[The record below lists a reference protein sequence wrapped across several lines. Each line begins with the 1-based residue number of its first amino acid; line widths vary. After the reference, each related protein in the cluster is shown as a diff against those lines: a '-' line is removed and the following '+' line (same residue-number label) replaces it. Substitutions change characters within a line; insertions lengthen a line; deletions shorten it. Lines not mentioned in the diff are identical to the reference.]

1 MYNTS
6 SGTSAGIGL
15 VTARDSMQPR
25 GADVVA
31 RALERAGAR
40 TVFTLSGNH
49 IMPIFDAVLET
60 GLRLVHCRHEAAA
73 VHMADAWARATG
85 ACGVALVT
93 GGPGHANAVP
103 ALYTA
108 LAAESPVVLLSGHA
122 SLGEI
127 GRGSF
132 QEMRQAELAEPVA
145 KASWTVRSGSE
156 LEDDVERAFR
166 LAMSGRPGPV
176 HVSLPFDFLEA
187 DAVTDRQT
195 GLAPADSAGRT
206 LSQLEVRSVLA
217 ALASAERPLILAGPL
232 LCRPA
237 AGEELAR
244 LGAAIQVPAIGMES
258 PRGLNDPSLGAFA
271 DLLPRADLIL
281 LLGKRHDFT
290 LRFGEPPFV
299 DANCRFIVIDPEA
312 DAVER
317 LAREKRGR
325 LVLSVL
331 ADPGLRRRSAVEGR
345 MEPRSR
351 RRLVPRGDP
360 GDCVSTA
367 GMGGAPL
374 VRQRRGRSGDP
385 LQDDRPHAAGG
396 GKAAL
401 HLRRRRDRPVGA
413 VPGRHTPAHHQ
424 RGRRLDRRGHPVCAW
439 SAGGRPAGDDHGAVG
454 GRAFGFHMA
463 EFDTAVRY
471 GLAFVAVIG
480 NDAAWNAE
488 HQIQLRTYGAQ
499 RAHGYELLPSRY
511 DDVVKALGGHGE
523 FVTTADQLL
532 PALERAIRSG
542 KPACVNVLVPRVAA
556 PVVRLNS

>member
-1 MYNTS
+1 
-6 SGTSAGIGL
+6 
-15 VTARDSMQPR
+15 MQPR
-25 GADVVA
+25 GADAVA

-73 VHMADAWARATG
+73 VHMADAWARVTG

-156 LEDDVERAFR
+156 LEGDVERAFR

-176 HVSLPFDFLEA
+176 HVSLPFDLLEA
-187 DAVTDRQT
+187 AHDTTFQQT

-237 AGEELAR
+237 AGEGLAR
-244 LGAAIQVPAIGMES
+244 LGAALKVPAIGMES
-258 PRGLNDPSLGAFA
+258 PRGVNDPSLGAFA

-281 LLGKRHDFT
+281 LLGKKHDFRRSSMQAAGSWSST
-290 LRFGEPPFV
+290 RRRKPSSGS
-299 DANCRFIVIDPEA
+299 
-312 DAVER
+312 
-317 LAREKRGR
+317 LAR
-325 LVLSVL
+325 
-331 ADPGLRRRSAVEGR
+331 SATGW
-345 MEPRSR
+345 
-351 RRLVPRGDP
+351 
-360 GDCVSTA
+360 C
-367 GMGGAPL
+367 
-374 VRQRRGRSGDP
+374 
-385 LQDDRPHAAGG
+385 
-396 GKAAL
+396 
-401 HLRRRRDRPVGA
+401 
-413 VPGRHTPAHHQ
+413 
-424 RGRRLDRRGHPVCAW
+424 
-439 SAGGRPAGDDHGAVG
+439 
-454 GRAFGFHMA
+454 
-463 EFDTAVRY
+463 
-471 GLAFVAVIG
+471 
-480 NDAAWNAE
+480 
-488 HQIQLRTYGAQ
+488 
-499 RAHGYELLPSRY
+499 
-511 DDVVKALGGHGE
+511 
-523 FVTTADQLL
+523 
-532 PALERAIRSG
+532 
-542 KPACVNVLVPRVAA
+542 
-556 PVVRLNS
+556 

>member
-1 MYNTS
+1 
-6 SGTSAGIGL
+6 
-15 VTARDSMQPR
+15 MQPR

-73 VHMADAWARATG
+73 VHMADAWARVTG

-145 KASWTVRSGSE
+145 KASWTVRSASE
-156 LEDDVERAFR
+156 LEGDVERAFR
-166 LAMSGRPGPV
+166 LATSGRPGPV
-176 HVSLPFDFLEA
+176 HVSLPFDLLEA
-187 DAVTDRQT
+187 AHAVTDRQT

-206 LSQLEVRSVLA
+206 LSELEVRSVLA

-237 AGEELAR
+237 AGEGLAR
-244 LGAAIQVPAIGMES
+244 LSAALKVPAIGMES
-258 PRGLNDPSLGAFA
+258 PRGVNDPSLGAFA

-281 LLGKRHDFT
+281 LLGKKHDFT
-290 LRFGEPPFV
+290 LRFAEPPFV
-299 DANCRFIVIDPEA
+299 DAGCRFMVIDPEA
-312 DAVER
+312 EAVER
-317 LAREKRGR
+317 VAREKRDR

-331 ADPGLRRRSAVEGR
+331 ADAAVGRRSAVEGR

-360 GDCVSTA
+360 GDRVSTA
-367 GMGGAPL
+367 GMGGAPSSDRGGVDPVTLCKTIDRTLREAEKPLFICDGGEIGQWGQCL
-374 VRQRRGRSGDP
+374 VSTPRRIINGVAGSIGAAIPFALGARAADPQATIIALSGD
-385 LQDDRPHAAGG
+385 G
-396 GKAAL
+396 
-401 HLRRRRDRPVGA
+401 
-413 VPGRHTPAHHQ
+413 
-424 RGRRLDRRGHPVCAW
+424 
-439 SAGGRPAGDDHGAVG
+439 
-454 GRAFGFHMA
+454 AFGFHMA

-499 RAHGYELLPSRY
+499 RAHGCELLPTRY
-511 DDVVKALGGHGE
+511 DEVVKALGGHGE
-523 FVTTADQLL
+523 LVTAADQLL